1 MRCHNDIATHNRNE
15 MDTSNMTLREL
26 ADWVAK
32 NNNGLF
38 DPGEFPAVDDL
49 TDEEELA
56 AREEYEA
63 ITDEILALG
72 LGPCGKH

>member
-1 MRCHNDIATHNRNE
+1 
-15 MDTSNMTLREL
+15 MDTSAMTLREL

-32 NNNGLF
+32 HNHGLF

-49 TDEEELA
+49 TDEEELV

-63 ITDEILALG
+63 LADEILIYV
-72 LGPCGKH
+72 KEMKK

>member
-1 MRCHNDIATHNRNE
+1 

-32 NNNGLF
+32 HNRGLF
-38 DPGEFPAVDDL
+38 DAGEFPAVDDL

-56 AREEYEA
+56 AREE
-63 ITDEILALG
+63 
-72 LGPCGKH
+72 

>member
-1 MRCHNDIATHNRNE
+1 